1 MEESYI
7 RDYQI
12 KLLED
17 TYYDDLERLKALY
30 YGLEYIL
37 NGMENNIETNDDK
50 YNYNKL
56 TTCLLTMQK
65 IIEEEDKKQTI
76 PSF

>member
-12 KLLED
+12 KLFEKIH
-17 TYYDDLERLKALY
+17 TDDLERLKSLY

-37 NGMENNIETNDDK
+37 NGMENNIETDDDQ
-50 YNYNKL
+50 YNYNQL
-56 TTCLLTMQK
+56 TTCLITMQK